1 MSLAPI
7 PQQSPLIDTGDP
19 QHPAYLATDWY
30 LWLFALVARLDATP
44 ATLKT
49 IALTSQAA
57 SLATTG
63 TVPAPSSAVY
73 RITYYARITR
83 AATTNSS
90 LTVTIGWTDNTVSC
104 TQAGAALTGN
114 TTATTQSATVIVRGD
129 QASALTYATTYA
141 STGATAMQYSLS
153 VIVEQ
158 LTP

>member
-44 ATLKT
+44 GAIST

-57 SLATTG
+57 AIATTS
-63 TVPAPSSAVY
+63 TVPAPSAAVY

-83 AATTNSS
+83 AGTVSSS
-90 LTVTIGWTDNTVSC
+90 LTVTIGWTDRTVSC
-104 TQAGAALTGN
+104 SQAGAAITGN
-114 TTATTQSATVIVRGD
+114 TTTTTQSGTVIVRGD
-129 QASALTYATTYA
+129 QASALTYATAYA
-141 STGATAMQYSLS
+141 SVGATAMQYSLNL
-153 VIVEQ
+153 IVEQ